1 MMIPHVVDAEF
12 CRMSS
17 CCVPI
22 FSLQGF
28 TLSQGFTCRLRDSFY
43 ILLIDA
49 VEVEM
54 YIAVE
59 IRFPNGDPKSLS
71 QMRFRGPDA
80 DDLMLEDANPP

>member
-1 MMIPHVVDAEF
+1 MAESNSQ
-12 CRMSS
+12 CLLSS
-17 CCVPI
+17 SRCFYPARFYLEPKVYLPI
-22 FSLQGF
+22 AGSI
-28 TLSQGFTCRLRDSFY
+28 LRPAV
-43 ILLIDA
+43 DA